1 MILRWGGGCVAT
13 MNAGFPYRE
22 RARAYALACGAA
34 LAVALLRLMLT
45 PWLEHQAAYLPFL
58 APVVA
63 AAALGGV
70 GPGLCAALIGLIA
83 GMALSGQSLMTFE
96 GATYTAVYI
105 ATAASVMLIGGE
117 IGRLRR
123 RASAL
128 VAQSDERARVSD
140 RTAEQ
145 LNLLIDGA
153 SEYAIYMLDP
163 DGKVLIWN
171 AGAQRLKGWSEKEI
185 LGQDAAIFYPPDA
198 RRAGKPAADLAR
210 AARDGRLEEEDW
222 RLRKDGSEFLAH
234 VSMMALHGQ
243 DGALKGFAKIVHDVT
258 DQRASERALQAS
270 ASHLRS
276 ILSTVPDAM
285 VVIDDAGQI
294 LSFSAAAEQLFGWRE
309 DEVVGRNVRCLM
321 PSPDR
326 ESHDA
331 YIGRYLATGER
342 RIVGIGRVVVGQH
355 KSGATFPM
363 ELAIGEAG
371 GPGPR
376 IFTGFCRDL
385 TERQRVQ
392 ARLEELQAEL
402 IHVARVSGMGTM
414 ASTLAHEL
422 NQPITAVANY
432 VEAVRDL
439 LATPDPDDMPMI
451 REALNDAA
459 GEALRA
465 GHIVRRLRDFVA
477 RGEVEK
483 SVEDLSSLVH
493 EAAALGLMGA
503 RDEGLEVIFELST
516 WPVLVDRIQI
526 QQVIINLARNAFEAM
541 RGRAEPKLWIGA
553 ELADDPAFVRVT
565 IADNGA
571 GVPPALVDQL
581 FAAFVSTKTDGMGLG
596 LSICR
601 TIVEA
606 NGGRIAYQDRPG
618 GGAQFQFTLVRADAE

>member
-1 MILRWGGGCVAT
+1 MG
-13 MNAGFPYRE
+13 AGVPNWQRM
-22 RARAYALACGAA
+22 RAYGVACGAA
-34 LAVALLRLMLT
+34 LAVALLRLALS
-45 PWLEHQAAYLPFL
+45 PWLEHRAAYLPL
-58 APVVA
+58 VVPVVVA
-63 AAALGGV
+63 AAFGGI
-70 GPGLCAALIGLIA
+70 GPGLCAAMIGLVA
-83 GMALSGQSLMTFE
+83 GMALSAQSLLSFE
-96 GATYTAVYI
+96 GATNTAVFV
-105 ATAASVMLIGGE
+105 ATAGCLILIGGE
-117 IGRLRR
+117 LGRLRL
-123 RASAL
+123 RAVML
-128 VAQSDERARVSD
+128 IAQSDERARLSGQAV
-140 RTAEQ
+140 EQ

-163 DGKVLIWN
+163 EGKVLIWN
-171 AGAQRLKGWSEKEI
+171 AGAQRLKGWREEEI
-185 LGQDAAIFYPPDA
+185 IGQDASIFYPPDA

-210 AARDGRLEEEDW
+210 AARQGRLEEEDW

-234 VSMMALHGQ
+234 VSMMALRGE
-243 DGALKGFAKIVHDVT
+243 DGALQGFAKILHDVT
-258 DQRASERALQAS
+258 DQRAAERALQAS
-270 ASHLRS
+270 ANHLRS

-285 VVIDDAGQI
+285 VVIDETGLI
-294 LSFSAAAEQLFGWRE
+294 LSFSVAAERLFGWGE
-309 DEVVGRNVRCLM
+309 DEVVGRNVSCLM

-331 YIGRYLATGER
+331 YIARYLVTGER
-342 RIVGIGRVVVGQH
+342 RIVGIGRVVTGQR
-355 KSGATFPM
+355 KDGSTFSM

-371 GPGPR
+371 DPGPR

-439 LATPDPDDMPMI
+439 LATPKDADMPMI
-451 REALNDAA
+451 REALGDAA

-483 SVEDLSSLVH
+483 SVEDLSSLVR

-503 RDEGLEVIFELST
+503 RDEGLEIVFDLPEP

-526 QQVIINLARNAFEAM
+526 QQVIINLARNAVEAM
-541 RGRAEPKLWIGA
+541 RGRSDPRLWIA
-553 ELADDPAFVRVT
+553 TELGDDPGFVRVT
-565 IADNGA
+565 IADNGP
-571 GVPPALVDQL
+571 GVPADMVDQL
-581 FAAFVSTKTDGMGLG
+581 FAAFVSTKADGMGLG

-606 NGGRIAYQDRPG
+606 NGGRIAYRDG
-618 GGAQFQFTLVRADAE
+618 AEGGAQFQFTLVRADTEQGDDR